1 MAKYLLLLVL
11 CLSGC
16 AMQGRRAET
25 GGIPAYDGVTDTYP
39 GEAGPLAKAAADNLA
54 ERYPPGS
61 TSVSLARVKTPF
73 GNALE
78 SALREKGFAVS
89 FDGRGMA
96 VGYTL
101 DMFQGQT
108 PPACYLRVRTS
119 DGDSFGT
126 VRVVGVATPLQ
137 AGNLASSAMSVE
149 SKDLPHEPA
158 PVEDLPVTPPVAST
172 LPVQPVQPH
181 PERMMPSSGAGGQSP
196 PEAARGDGVPV
207 RSKATAARI
216 AKRNR
221 IQVADF
227 CRWNAVSPETVLEA
241 GRLVHLR
248 EPAAMANTEPVA
260 QPVAR
265 TAERPAKP
273 LASSQPAPAP
283 SPAPVPVPVS
293 EVKPGAHT
301 PAPAPAKATVPAG
314 TSAGTPPAVQAAL
327 AELAPPSAGAAEKES
342 PEVAV
347 EPAPVKVME
356 WAVEPGGVKRQMEE
370 WAVRAKYRLIWRSK
384 RDYVLETPARFGGS
398 YEEAVKDLFT
408 GLQRGGHALR
418 VTIYQGNNV
427 VEVAED

>member
-16 AMQGRRAET
+16 AMQGRRAEI
-25 GGIPAYDGVTDTYP
+25 GGMPAYDGVTDTYP
-39 GEAGPLAKAAADNLA
+39 GDAGPLAKAAADNLA
-54 ERYPPGS
+54 EQYPPGS
-61 TSVSLARVKTPF
+61 TSVSLAKVKTPF

-78 SALREKGFAVS
+78 AALREKGFSVS
-89 FDGRGMA
+89 SDGNGIA
-96 VGYTL
+96 IGYTL

-108 PPACYLRVRTS
+108 PPTCYLRVRTA
-119 DGDSFGT
+119 DGNSFGT

-137 AGNLASSAMSVE
+137 AGNPASPVE
-149 SKDLPHEPA
+149 SKDLPQEQA
-158 PVEDLPVTPPVAST
+158 VEDRPATTPVASST
-172 LPVQPVQPH
+172 PPQPH
-181 PERMMPSSGAGGQSP
+181 PERMMPVSGGRAAL
-196 PEAARGDGVPV
+196 EAARGDATPV

-227 CRWNAVSPETVLEA
+227 CRWNSVAPESVLEV
-241 GRLVHLR
+241 GRLVYLR
-248 EPAAMANTEPVA
+248 EPAAGAPAAVAKAEAVA

-265 TAERPAKP
+265 TADRPAKP
-273 LASSQPAPAP
+273 LASSQPATAP
-283 SPAPVPVPVS
+283 SPAPVQVS
-293 EVKPGAHT
+293 APEGKPGA
-301 PAPAPAKATVPAG
+301 PASAPAPAKATVPAG
-314 TSAGTPPAVQAAL
+314 NSAGTPPAVQAAL
-327 AELAPPSAGAAEKES
+327 AELTPPSAGAVEKVL
-342 PEVAV
+342 PEVAA
-347 EPAPVKVME
+347 EPTSAKVLE